1 MLKVVV
7 SLTIVILMTS
17 GVIYDRNM
25 FRVKATGV
33 YLTVE
38 HLKGAS
44 LRYALALLPNV
55 RLGWNISRNL
65 IQSLISKKHMFESCQ
80 GPIL

>member
-1 MLKVVV
+1 MLQVVV

-25 FRVKATGV
+25 FIVKATGV

-44 LRYALALLPNV
+44 LRYALALLPNI
-55 RLGWNISRNL
+55 RLGCKDLLCGHHFKTFN
-65 IQSLISKKHMFESCQ
+65 SKSDFK
-80 GPIL
+80 